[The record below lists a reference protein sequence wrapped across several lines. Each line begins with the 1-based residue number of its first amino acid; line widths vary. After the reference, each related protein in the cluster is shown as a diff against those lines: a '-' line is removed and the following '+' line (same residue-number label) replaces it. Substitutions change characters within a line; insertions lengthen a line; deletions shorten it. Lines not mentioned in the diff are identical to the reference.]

1 MNQEPFDAYV
11 RHGHAPFFRL
21 PLTDPTRLGSE
32 IYAGC
37 DVALVGVPF
46 DGGTT
51 YRSGARLA
59 PYHVRRVSALV
70 TPFHPTHRI
79 DVFTALRAMD
89 CGNIVAPP
97 FNAAAMRELVQSEVA
112 QMLAS
117 DALPMLVGGDHSVSL
132 PALRAL
138 AQKHGPLAV
147 VHVDAHFDISTAEL
161 WGERY
166 HHGTPIRN
174 AIEEGLIAQGQLYQI
189 GLRGPW
195 KSSDE
200 AHLLAEFGAMRWTA
214 DDVGHVGP
222 AAIAGRI
229 REHVADRPVYLT
241 IDIDAIDP
249 AFAPGTGTPVPGG
262 LTARETLALLRGLA
276 GVRMAGAD
284 VVEITPMLDH
294 ADITCLLGAYLM
306 FEALALAAI
315 ARA

>member
-1 MNQEPFDAYV
+1 MNQESFDTYA

-21 PLTDPTRLGSE
+21 PVVDPTKLGAE

-37 DVALVGVPF
+37 DVALLGIPF

-70 TPFHPTHRI
+70 TPFHPTHGI
-79 DVFTALRAMD
+79 DVFAALRVLD

-97 FNAAAMRELVQSEVA
+97 FNAAAMREIVQSEVA
-112 QMLAS
+112 QMLAH
-117 DALPMLVGGDHSVSL
+117 DCLPMLVGGDHSVTL
-132 PALRAL
+132 PSLRAL
-138 AQKHGPLAV
+138 AAKHGPVAV
-147 VHVDAHFDISTAEL
+147 VHVDAHFDISTADP
-161 WGERY
+161 WGEPY

-174 AIEEGLIAQGQLYQI
+174 AIEEGVIAEGHLYQV

-195 KSSDE
+195 KSDGE
-200 AHLLAEFGAMRWTA
+200 PRLLDDFGATRWTA
-214 DDVGHVGP
+214 DEVETVGP
-222 AAIAGRI
+222 GAIAGRI
-229 REHVADRPVYLT
+229 RERVGDRPVYLT
-241 IDIDAIDP
+241 IDIDALDP

-262 LTARETLALLRGLA
+262 MTAREVLALVRGLA
-276 GVRMAGAD
+276 GVRLCGAD

-294 ADITCLLGAYLM
+294 ADVTCLLGAYLL

-315 ARA
+315 ARV